1 MHLLKRSLLNSL
13 KLRLNSTTLSFICSQ
28 ICFVFGFFTT
38 IRETLG
44 FLACTPVFVS
54 ELPAIYFNV
63 IYLIVFLLTFIEKK
77 TLGGS

>member
-1 MHLLKRSLLNSL
+1 MRFYYFYTLVKIEFIKLFKIEIKQHNTVIHLQSDLE
-13 KLRLNSTTLSFICSQ
+13 

-54 ELPAIYFNV
+54 ELPAIY
-63 IYLIVFLLTFIEKK
+63 LM
-77 TLGGS
+77 